1 MVIDRATG
9 RIDHAR
15 FDGIGSFMRPGDL
28 LVLNSSRVLPAA
40 LRALRADGGAVQIRP
55 CVRRPQLWD
64 ALAVEPHPPHANV
77 ELRAK
82 EILQLGAGLSAQ
94 VLGQR
99 PDNRFLWRLQMHGD
113 ELAGTMAAGEP
124 IRYSYVPDP
133 VPLDYYQPVY
143 ATHPGSAESPSAGRP
158 FTWDVLLG
166 LRRQGVEIAE
176 IVLHTGLS
184 SFQDDAFD
192 AEHHLYE
199 EWFEVGADTARAVGM
214 ARSRGDRVIAVGTTV
229 VRALESAAA
238 EGGLTPASGW
248 TELAIGPESQVA
260 VSDGLL
266 TGLHEPQASH
276 FDLLRAMLD
285 ERLLGR
291 AYSQAMAR
299 RYLWHEFGDSLLIL

>member
-1 MVIDRATG
+1 
-9 RIDHAR
+9 
-15 FDGIGSFMRPGDL
+15 
-28 LVLNSSRVLPAA
+28 
-40 LRALRADGGAVQIRP
+40 
-55 CVRRPQLWD
+55 
-64 ALAVEPHPPHANV
+64 
-77 ELRAK
+77 
-82 EILQLGAGLSAQ
+82 
-94 VLGQR
+94 
-99 PDNRFLWRLQMHGD
+99 
-113 ELAGTMAAGEP
+113 
-124 IRYSYVPDP
+124 
-133 VPLDYYQPVY
+133 
-143 ATHPGSAESPSAGRP
+143 
-158 FTWDVLLG
+158 VLLG

-199 EWFEVGADTARAVGM
+199 EWFEVGANTARAVGM

-229 VRALESAAA
+229 IRALESAAA
-238 EGGLTPASGW
+238 EGGLAPASGW
-248 TELAIGPESQVA
+248 TELAIGPESQVT
-260 VSDGLL
+260 VGDGLL